1 MKKIFLPLTIPILL
15 LSSCV
20 VYYET
25 ADVRKNIDSN
35 VAIASDNQAKTNED
49 YSNKLDTYQW
59 LEGFIL
65 NKELEPFKST
75 TRHKVKMSKTYE
87 DLRLKTNEIK
97 ALKMTFENLAK
108 GKKKIKSNEDIWQ
121 EFKEIKKKMK
131 SIKAEID
138 RLNPKYVSS
147 SNEFANS
154 ISTSNFKI
162 LNKNELKTNIENNL
176 SELSNSIERTNRN
189 MKRSK
194 RELEGAKHK
203 INDST
208 YRQRIDI
215 LNQMDQLL
223 SETEIVQGE
232 ITQALDELLNK
243 AEILRNR
250 DEIWT
255 GPNTKTQKHVSSIQ
269 DRITQIKNKQAI
281 FNKLALSL
289 NMDNSE

>member
-1 MKKIFLPLTIPILL
+1 MK
-15 LSSCV
+15 
-20 VYYET
+20 
-25 ADVRKNIDSN
+25 
-35 VAIASDNQAKTNED
+35 
-49 YSNKLDTYQW
+49 
-59 LEGFIL
+59 G
-65 NKELEPFKST
+65 
-75 TRHKVKMSKTYE
+75 
-87 DLRLKTNEIK
+87 
-97 ALKMTFENLAK
+97 
-108 GKKKIKSNEDIWQ
+108 
-121 EFKEIKKKMK
+121 
-131 SIKAEID
+131 IKAEID
-138 RLNPKYVSS
+138 QLNPRYVSA
-147 SNEFANS
+147 SNAFANA
-154 ISTSNFKI
+154 ISTGDFKI

-223 SETEIVQGE
+223 SETEVIQGE

-255 GPNTKTQKHVSSIQ
+255 GPNTNTQKHVSNIQ
-269 DRITQIKNKQAI
+269 DRITQIKHNQAI
-281 FNKLALSL
+281 FKKLAQSL

>member
-1 MKKIFLPLTIPILL
+1 M
-15 LSSCV
+15 
-20 VYYET
+20 
-25 ADVRKNIDSN
+25 N
-35 VAIASDNQAKTNED
+35 
-49 YSNKLDTYQW
+49 
-59 LEGFIL
+59 
-65 NKELEPFKST
+65 
-75 TRHKVKMSKTYE
+75 KTYE

-131 SIKAEID
+131 GIKAEID
-138 RLNPKYVSS
+138 QLNPQYVSA
-147 SNEFANS
+147 SNAFANA
-154 ISTSNFKI
+154 ISRSDFKI

-194 RELEGAKHK
+194 RELEGAKNK

-223 SETEIVQGE
+223 SETEIIQGE
-232 ITQALDELLNK
+232 ITQALDELLNT

-289 NMDNSE
+289 NTQNSE